1 MFRQFINF
9 NILSSKIFE
18 RIFSF
23 NKNDKLLILSLL
35 KDHLKENFEIADIG
49 GGKKPTRMMTGINLP
64 KQIIYDG
71 YDIDLEELEIAREA
85 YNNIYQLDLN
95 KPQCKNNKIYDL
107 VICLNTLEHV
117 EDVTTAISNLELMT
131 KKGGKIYVKLP
142 CKYALFT
149 KLNLIIPNKLKNRI
163 MHKVFPSK
171 KTDGF
176 PAFYDKS
183 TPNEIINIFKNLD
196 LEIESINL
204 VKWSS
209 YFSFF
214 FPLYIIWR
222 LITLFQNIFIKDY
235 CESFELI
242 FNKKK

>member
-1 MFRQFINF
+1 MFRHFINF
-9 NILSSKIFE
+9 NIYLSKIFE
-18 RIFSF
+18 KLFLF
-23 NKNDKLLILSLL
+23 NKNDKLLLSSVFQ
-35 KDHLKENFEIADIG
+35 KEIKTKFKIADVG
-49 GGKKPTRMMTGINLP
+49 GGKKPTKMITSINLP
-64 KQIIYDG
+64 KEIIYDG

-95 KPQCKNNKIYDL
+95 KPQYNNKIYDL
-107 VICLNTLEHV
+107 IICLNTLEHV

-149 KLNLIIPNKLKNRI
+149 RLNLIIPNKLKNRI
-163 MHKVFPSK
+163 MHKIFPSK

-222 LITLFQNIFIKDY
+222 FITIFQNIFIKDY